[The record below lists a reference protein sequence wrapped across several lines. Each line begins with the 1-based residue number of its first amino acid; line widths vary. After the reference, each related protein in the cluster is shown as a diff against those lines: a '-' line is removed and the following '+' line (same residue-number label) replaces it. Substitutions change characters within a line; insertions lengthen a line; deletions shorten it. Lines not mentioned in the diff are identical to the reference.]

1 MVMAREWGSWEAVA
15 GFRVLHSTH
24 LAGNSCCTS
33 VPAMASE
40 WWHALAQSP
49 CLEAPVLSWLCARS
63 WFSRLKST
71 RHPYIENPP
80 CDAMT
85 FSGKIDKL
93 TLDSPFSPFETGS
106 HLLQAGLVQLEG

>member
-1 MVMAREWGSWEAVA
+1 
-15 GFRVLHSTH
+15 
-24 LAGNSCCTS
+24 
-33 VPAMASE
+33 MASE